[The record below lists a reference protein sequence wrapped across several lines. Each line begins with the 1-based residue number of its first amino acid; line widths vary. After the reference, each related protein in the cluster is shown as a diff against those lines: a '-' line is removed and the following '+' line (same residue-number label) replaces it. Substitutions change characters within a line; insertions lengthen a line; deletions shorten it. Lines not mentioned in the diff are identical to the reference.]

1 MWKTRKTLAVQ
12 EFLCVGF
19 CLFFGISYGKDAGEF
34 VENIFCR
41 ADGMQK
47 MLRQIYFWYDV
58 HVAVENFWGV
68 FHRIIKFHCDFYPAS
83 NALSQL
89 SLTALI
95 SSSSSMEKE
104 VEAMRFLS
112 TVLTDAIMVVWSR
125 PNILPMP
132 VKDISVMW

>member
-1 MWKTRKTLAVQ
+1 MQYKNFFVWDLALV
-12 EFLCVGF
+12 
-19 CLFFGISYGKDAGEF
+19 FGISYGKDAGEF

-83 NALSQL
+83 NALRQL

-95 SSSSSMEKE
+95 SSSSSIEKE